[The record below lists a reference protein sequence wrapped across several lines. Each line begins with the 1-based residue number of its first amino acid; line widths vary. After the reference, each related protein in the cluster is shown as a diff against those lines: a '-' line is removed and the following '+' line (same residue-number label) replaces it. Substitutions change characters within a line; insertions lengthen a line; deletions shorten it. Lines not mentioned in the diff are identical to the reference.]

1 MEFNESLAEFVPGPL
16 ALAVGKMSNIDGRTA
31 NLAGNFRFAI
41 SGAL

>member
-16 ALAVGKMSNIDGRTA
+16 ALTVGKMSNIDGRTA
-31 NLAGNFRFAI
+31 NFTRKRGFAI